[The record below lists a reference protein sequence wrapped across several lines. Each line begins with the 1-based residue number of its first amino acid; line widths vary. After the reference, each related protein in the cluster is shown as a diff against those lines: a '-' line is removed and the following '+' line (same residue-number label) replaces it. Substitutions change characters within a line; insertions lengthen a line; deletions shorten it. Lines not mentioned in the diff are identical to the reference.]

1 MSCQA
6 PLFASPSALPKSALS
21 LVPNSRRTSAGR
33 HGAARPKLKSNRVSS
48 RRERR
53 VSRLYF
59 STGLARWFK
68 IGKHVRSAGV
78 KASATPGMRH
88 RLALGLQL
96 EADRGSIES
105 LNRVHDCHYVPGG
118 SKGLDSAI
126 VLRLAAQLDE
136 AHEQSSKWALEATHT
151 RRHTLEPTSLVRDF
165 GRIAATVGVSDQR
178 SGKRD
183 VAEIVQD
190 ELRSQRTA
198 SEALQNASTSPPAS
212 CVLSGALDLKAWP
225 GALITAIGP
234 ALAAAVASPLPE
246 TPVAPAGP
254 WAQVA
259 SMGLPSKRQLDDLRC
274 FGELNW
280 A

>member
-1 MSCQA
+1 
-6 PLFASPSALPKSALS
+6 
-21 LVPNSRRTSAGR
+21 
-33 HGAARPKLKSNRVSS
+33 
-48 RRERR
+48 

-68 IGKHVRSAGV
+68 IGKRVRSAGV
-78 KASATPGMRH
+78 KAAATCH

-96 EADRGSIES
+96 EADRGCIES
-105 LNRVHDCHYVPGG
+105 LNRVHDCHYVPRG

-136 AHEQSSKWALEATHT
+136 AHEQSSKRALEATHT

-165 GRIAATVGVSDQR
+165 GRMAATVGVSDQR
-178 SGKRD
+178 SGKPD

-190 ELRSQRTA
+190 ELRCYELRSQRNA

-212 CVLSGALDLKAWP
+212 CVLGGAVDLKAWP
-225 GALITAIGP
+225 GTLITAIGP
-234 ALAAAVASPLPE
+234 TLAAASPLPE

>member
-1 MSCQA
+1 
-6 PLFASPSALPKSALS
+6 
-21 LVPNSRRTSAGR
+21 
-33 HGAARPKLKSNRVSS
+33 
-48 RRERR
+48 
-53 VSRLYF
+53 
-59 STGLARWFK
+59 
-68 IGKHVRSAGV
+68 
-78 KASATPGMRH
+78 MRH

-190 ELRSQRTA
+190 ELRSQRRA

-234 ALAAAVASPLPE
+234 ALAAAVASPLPA

>member
-6 PLFASPSALPKSALS
+6 PLFASPSALQKRPVSM
-21 LVPNSRRTSAGR
+21 VPNSRRTSAGR
-33 HGAARPKLKSNRVSS
+33 HGAARSKLKSNCASS
-48 RRERR
+48 RPERR

-68 IGKHVRSAGV
+68 IGKQVRSAGA
-78 KASATPGMRH
+78 KAAATCH

-96 EADRGSIES
+96 EADRGCIES

-136 AHEQSSKWALEATHT
+136 AHEQSSKRALEATHT

-190 ELRSQRTA
+190 ELRSQRSA

-225 GALITAIGP
+225 GTLITAIGP

>member
-1 MSCQA
+1 MCRGSISRQDSRA
-6 PLFASPSALPKSALS
+6 GSKSA
-21 LVPNSRRTSAGR
+21 NRY
-33 HGAARPKLKSNRVSS
+33 ARLES
-48 RRERR
+48 
-53 VSRLYF
+53 
-59 STGLARWFK
+59 
-68 IGKHVRSAGV
+68 

-88 RLALGLQL
+88 RLTLGLQL
-96 EADRGSIES
+96 EADRGSIDS
-105 LNRVHDCHYVPGG
+105 LNRVHDCHYVPGR

-136 AHEQSSKWALEATHT
+136 AHEQRSKRALEAIHT
-151 RRHTLEPTSLVRDF
+151 RRHTLKPTSLVRDF
-165 GRIAATVGVSDQR
+165 GRIAATVGVSDRR
-178 SGKRD
+178 SGKPD

-190 ELRSQRTA
+190 ELRSQRSA
-198 SEALQNASTSPPAS
+198 SEALRNAIRPPPAP
-212 CVLSGALDLKAWP
+212 CVLGGAVDLKAWP
-225 GALITAIGP
+225 GTLTTAIGP
-234 ALAAAVASPLPE
+234 TLAAASPIPE